1 MNKRLIIPVFVL
13 FCSCSAYNES
23 LMVSIPLELAQKDA
37 SAVEIRSAQARFA
50 LGIIPLD
57 GIERFENNVFD
68 ELVFGIMAQST
79 TLDTGYALQGYER
92 FMHRKP
98 GVLTYEIKAY
108 YTPEIKSNLQVKPIK
123 PAVKKL
129 PINEAPKPLPKKL
142 SSSPVPI
149 SRKPVPQ
156 KDSTTARVPLGLQT
170 LMLAKGRGTT
180 AETDLKQVVVIAC
193 FRPERFTQQIFKS
206 YQGRTEETL
215 GHYSTGE
222 WVRIYIKQEYS
233 PELRSRTR
241 SVFPEAWA
249 CEYGR

>member
-1 MNKRLIIPVFVL
+1 MFVL

-23 LMVSIPLELAQKDA
+23 LMVSIPLELAQKDT

-92 FMHRKP
+92 FVHRKP

-108 YTPEIKSNLQVKPIK
+108 YTLENKPNLKTKSTKLKVKNPSKISS
-123 PAVKKL
+123 P
-129 PINEAPKPLPKKL
+129 NPLPKKL
-142 SSSPVPI
+142 SSAPAPI
-149 SRKPVPQ
+149 SRKPVAQ
-156 KDSTTARVPLGLQT
+156 KDSSTARVPLGLQT
-170 LMLAKGRGTT
+170 LMLAKGRGATNQ
-180 AETDLKQVVVIAC
+180 TDLKQVVVIAC
-193 FRPERFTQQIFKS
+193 FRPERFTEQIFES

-241 SVFPEAWA
+241 SVFPEAWV